1 MEQKEIIA
9 IITLAVLAIVALIMF
24 IIKLNKKK
32 MRKIMQSVS
41 PMWIEYYDVLVYRYS
56 DGENTYTKTLP
67 ILKNKRD
74 NSFYIPSIYG
84 DYGYLN
90 INVEDSY
97 TENPKVVSKNIK
109 KENVEFNKQGRIYIE
124 KEKGKVTIDNN
135 IINIDGKK
143 LTYEGIINGKLA
155 YDKAY
160 STKNENILEELNGAI
175 IYCGI
180 LDFDMEGVLIEHLQ

>member
-74 NSFYIPSIYG
+74 SSFYIPSIYG

-175 IYCGI
+175 IYYGI